1 MKEKA
6 AVVVGI
12 VAALAAAGMWVV
24 GHFDLLHRV
33 QQVEQDLSQ
42 VSAQRDGRPPDE
54 ASVRELVER
63 LASEQ
68 ALTLVEGTLEVAVE
82 PVTEANLDQVPRYA
96 REAKKVA
103 DSLAAPQHGE
113 RKFETRMLLVKV
125 RAELEGKKY
134 FVKLRRPITR
144 SLVVGGG
151 GSAD

>member
-1 MKEKA
+1 MKERA
-6 AVVVGI
+6 AVLIAI
-12 VAALAAAGMWVV
+12 VALLAAAGMWVV
-24 GHFDLLHRV
+24 GHFGLAHRI
-33 QQVEQDLSQ
+33 QQVELDLTQ
-42 VSAQRDGRPPDE
+42 VSSQRDGRPPDE

-63 LASEQ
+63 LAGEQ
-68 ALTLVEGTLEVAVE
+68 DLTLVEGSLEVSVE

-113 RKFETRMLLVKV
+113 SKYETRMLLVKV

-144 SLVVGGG
+144 NLVVGGG
-151 GSAD
+151 G